1 MKIRLLFLFLIV
13 SLLGCADRSE
23 QSFQPYEFSDTPL
36 KYAGGFAVKKAAGFY
51 LIEILQPYK
60 GAEDTIRYVFYD
72 RHSEKPV
79 IEADAFVQIPV
90 ETVVTTSTT
99 HIPLLDY
106 LEESD
111 KLVGF
116 PTLDYIS
123 SELMRERIDS
133 GFVRELG
140 VDEALNLEALIE
152 LGPDAVM
159 AYSLHGDLGQ
169 FALIQEAGIPVIIN
183 AEYLERHPLGRAEWI
198 KLAGLLFDKQKQA
211 DSVFN
216 AIESQYLATKNLI
229 QELEPA
235 PTALSGVVYGDSWYL
250 PGGKNYAST
259 LLRDAG
265 FSFFW
270 EDDTTSAFLPVSF
283 EVVFDSAKDAKY
295 WIGVASFQSLD
306 EVEAADSRYT
316 RFSAYKKQQVY
327 SYNKRIGAKGGS
339 EFLELGYLRPD
350 IILKDLVKIGHPDLL
365 PEHDLFFHF
374 KLP

>member
-1 MKIRLLFLFLIV
+1 MKNRLLFLFLIM
-13 SLLGCADRSE
+13 SLLGCGERSE
-23 QSFQPYEFSDTPL
+23 QRFDPYEFQNIPL
-36 KYAGGFAVKKAAGFY
+36 KYAHGFSIKQASGFY
-51 LIEILQPYK
+51 VIEILKPYK
-60 GAEDTIRYVFYD
+60 GAEDTIRYVFYEKQT
-72 RHSEKPV
+72 EKPA
-79 IEADAFVQIPV
+79 IEADAYVQVPI
-90 ETVVTTSTT
+90 ETIVTTSTT

-106 LEESD
+106 LQETD
-111 KLVGF
+111 KLIGF

-133 GFVRELG
+133 GLVRELG
-140 VDEALNLEALIE
+140 VNEALNLEALIE

-169 FALIQEAGIPVIIN
+169 FAMIREAGIPVIIN
-183 AEYLERHPLGRAEWI
+183 AEYLEGHPLGRAEWI
-198 KLAGLLFDKQKQA
+198 KLAGLLFSKQKQA

-216 AIESQYLATKNLI
+216 YIERQYLETKHLL
-229 QELEPA
+229 LEDESA
-235 PTALSGVVYGDSWYL
+235 PSALSGIVYGDSWYL

-265 FSFFW
+265 FKFFW
-270 EDDTTSAFLPVSF
+270 EEDTTSAFLPVSF
-283 EVVFDSAKDAKY
+283 EVVFDRAQGAEF
-295 WIGVASFQSLD
+295 WIGVASFRTLD
-306 EVEAADSRYT
+306 EIKAADNRYT
-316 RFSAYKKQQVY
+316 RFSAYNKQQVF